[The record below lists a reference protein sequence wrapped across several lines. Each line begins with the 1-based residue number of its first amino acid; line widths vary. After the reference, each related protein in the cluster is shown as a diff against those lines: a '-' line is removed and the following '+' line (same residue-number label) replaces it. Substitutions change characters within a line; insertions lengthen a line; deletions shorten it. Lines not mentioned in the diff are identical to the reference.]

1 MTPADVPES
10 GERINGV
17 AVARSVPLRGPQ
29 KIVAER
35 MAESRRTTAWVTAMA
50 EADVGPLLGLLGRL
64 RERMPDLS
72 LTHLL
77 IKGTALCL
85 RRHPK
90 LNATLADDV
99 IHELDEVNLS
109 VALSLHSDDLQI
121 AVIREADEKPLK
133 SIAEELRVLQ
143 ERATAGKLKLGDV
156 RGGTFTLS
164 NYGMLRSVIWA
175 TPIITPGQVGVLGVA
190 RAAPRIVPDVSEAG
204 WALRSV
210 LPLSLTY
217 DHRVVNGVPAGRFLD
232 DIAKTLSADDWIQ
245 EEDRP

>member
-1 MTPADVPES
+1 P
-10 GERINGV
+10 
-17 AVARSVPLRGPQ
+17 
-29 KIVAER
+29 
-35 MAESRRTTAWVTAMA
+35 
-50 EADVGPLLGLLGRL
+50 
-64 RERMPDLS
+64 
-72 LTHLL
+72 
-77 IKGTALCL
+77 
-85 RRHPK
+85 
-90 LNATLADDV
+90 
-99 IHELDEVNLS
+99 
-109 VALSLHSDDLQI
+109 SDDLQI